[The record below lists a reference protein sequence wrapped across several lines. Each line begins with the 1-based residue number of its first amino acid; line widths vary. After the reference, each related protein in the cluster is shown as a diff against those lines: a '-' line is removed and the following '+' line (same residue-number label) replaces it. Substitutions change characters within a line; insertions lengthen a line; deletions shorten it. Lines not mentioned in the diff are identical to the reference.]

1 MSDFLTDEEKA
12 EQIKAWLKENG
23 MSVFVGIAIAV
34 GGLFGYRYWQ
44 DYKLQTAEEA
54 SAIYSQ
60 VQQSHDDTIYSKVAQ
75 LKTDYASTPY
85 AALASMIVAKK
96 YTEKGD
102 NASAIVELQWVVE
115 HTSEK
120 VTLDLAKTRLARLY
134 IAQKQFDKASSI
146 LNETFPRSYLSII
159 EELKGDIYFAKGE
172 QDKAKEAYDK
182 ALSSSQGT
190 IISFLQ
196 MKRDDL
202 GT

>member
-85 AALASMIVAKK
+85 AALASMIAAKN
-96 YTEKGD
+96 YAEKGD
-102 NASAIVELQWVVE
+102 NDKATTELQWVVE
-115 HTSEK
+115 NASEE
-120 VTLDLAKTRLARLY
+120 VTLDLAKIRLARLY

-146 LNETFPRSYLSII
+146 LNETFPKSYLSII
-159 EELKGDIYFAKGE
+159 EELKGDIHLAKNE
-172 QDKAKEAYDK
+172 KDKAKEAYDK
-182 ALSSSQGT
+182 ALLSSQGAPS
-190 IISFLQ
+190 SFLQ